1 MFSKRNLFL
10 STATGLILFFSFFL
24 SLADGKL
31 HLVFC
36 DVGQGDAAYVRTPS
50 NQDLLIDG
58 GPNDKVLDC
67 LGKNMPFYD
76 RTIDIVLL
84 SHPEKDHYSGLLSVI
99 DRYTVKYIVIPAVTN
114 EDQGYQ
120 KLLEKIKE
128 KKIPVKNL
136 YSGDKFFLGKV
147 ELDILWPGKEW
158 VADNLSTSLSDSSTS
173 LRTGLKVLGLATKNT
188 DLNYFSQYL
197 QLRYGSFDALF
208 PGDGDSRIQ
217 PEVMEEVSLPDVDIL
232 KFPHHGSKY
241 GVTDAFM
248 DKVKPELTVISV
260 GKNPWGHPTK
270 EALDILQNRSI
281 KYLRTDQRGNI
292 EVVSDG
298 TGYNIN
304 NK

>member
-1 MFSKRNLFL
+1 MKKSYLLGSFIVI
-10 STATGLILFFSFFL
+10 TLFFSFFL
-24 SLADGKL
+24 SLPDSKL

-50 NQDLLIDG
+50 NQDLLIDA

-76 RTIDIVLL
+76 RTIDVVLL

>member
-1 MFSKRNLFL
+1 MKKTYILGSLI
-10 STATGLILFFSFFL
+10 GLTLFFSFFF
-24 SLADGKL
+24 SLPDGKL

-36 DVGQGDAAYVRTPS
+36 DVGQGDAAYIRTPS
-50 NQDLLIDG
+50 NQDLLIDA

-76 RTIDIVLL
+76 RTIDVVVL
-84 SHPEKDHYSGLLSVI
+84 SHPESDHFKGLLSVI
-99 DRYTVKYIVIPAVTN
+99 DRYTVKYIVMPAVTN
-114 EDQGYQ
+114 EDQSYQ
-120 KLLEKIKE
+120 KLLEKIRE

-147 ELDILWPGKEW
+147 ELDILWPEKEW
-158 VADNLSTSLSDSSTS
+158 TDS
-173 LRTGLKVLGLATKNT
+173 RVLGLATKSTN
-188 DLNYFSQYL
+188 LNYFSQYL
-197 QLRYGSFDALF
+197 QLKYGSFDVFF

-217 PEVMEEVSLPDVDIL
+217 PEVMREVSLPDVDIL

-241 GVTDAFM
+241 GVTEEFM
-248 DKVKPELTVISV
+248 DKVKPELAVISV

-270 EALDILQNRSI
+270 EALDLLQNKSI

-298 TGYNIN
+298 NKWNI
-304 NK
+304 KP